1 MAKTLTKSKLAEAG
15 PGAGKTHAMVD
26 EIVVAIQV
34 LPPHRFLA
42 AITYTNAA
50 ANTIRERLSRRVRVR
65 RNVFVGT
72 THSFVNR
79 FVLAPFAEL
88 LTLLPQD
95 RIYAAIDSYD
105 KVKSPAG
112 AAAYTK
118 NLIKKGIVPYD
129 SMIPITR
136 KILKV
141 PGVPDRICERLAY
154 IFVDEFQ
161 DVDNGMFEVF
171 EYFCKAEKTRL
182 YAVGD
187 PEQYVMSFA
196 YRGQKPPTFDKI
208 PFFRFK
214 KQADLGQIIENHRSN
229 GEIVTFANQFRED
242 LKQQAIKPMRNEPRV
257 LFIPAT
263 SLEEIVRRYQTL
275 SANVETEG
283 EPRTRLYLSEEN
295 ATFDSVRD
303 QFQLTAISNDGRKS
317 NTKLGDALELLSVAL
332 DRSQRRICEEFGLS
346 RLQWRAVG
354 VLLLRNLL
362 AGQYGIDQLVIFV
375 ADKFGYKMSESRIKL
390 VDDGLRLLSAE
401 LCWGAPAQRT
411 ELCASIRKAKGLQ
424 ADSVLVV
431 AKDVADL
438 KKWLQ
443 TDRLVRVA
451 DKQDKCRLG
460 YVAFTRPK
468 EMLCIGCLKEID
480 AELIQM
486 LQTLGI
492 VTVAGNDAGKG
503 SGSEAKTA
511 LHE

>member
-1 MAKTLTKSKLAEAG
+1 MAKTLNKPKLAEAG

-26 EIVVAIQV
+26 EIVAAIQV

-50 ANTIRERLSRRVRVR
+50 ANTIRERLSKRVRVR

-95 RIYAAIDSYD
+95 RIYAAIDPYD
-105 KVKSPAG
+105 KVNSPAG

-129 SMIPITR
+129 SMIPTSR
-136 KILKV
+136 TILET
-141 PGVPDRICERLAY
+141 PGIRDRICERLAY

-171 EYFCKAEKTRL
+171 EHFRKAEKTSL

-208 PFFRFK
+208 PFFRFR
-214 KQADLGQIIENHRSN
+214 KQADLGPIIENHRSN

-242 LKQQAIKPMRNEPRV
+242 LKQRAVKPKRNEPRV

-283 EPRTRLYLSEEN
+283 EQRTRLYLSEEN
-295 ATFDSVRD
+295 ATFDSVCG
-303 QFQLTAISNDGRKS
+303 QFQLTPISNDGRKT
-317 NTKLGDALELLSVAL
+317 NTLLGDTLELLSVAL
-332 DRSQRRICEEFGLS
+332 DRSQRRVCEEFGLS

-354 VLLLRNLL
+354 VRLLRDLR
-362 AGQYGIDQLVIFV
+362 AGQYGIDQLNVFA
-375 ADKFGYKMSESRIKL
+375 ADAFGHNVSKSRIKL
-390 VDDGLRLLSAE
+390 IEDGLSLLSAE
-401 LCWGAPAQRT
+401 LAIGASAQMT
-411 ELCASIRKAKGLQ
+411 ELYASIRKAKGLQ
-424 ADSVLVV
+424 ADAVLVV
-431 AKDVADL
+431 AKGVAEL

-443 TDRLVRVA
+443 TDRSVRVA

-460 YVAFTRPK
+460 YVAFTRPR
-468 EMLCIGCLKEID
+468 EMLCIACLKEPD
-480 AELIQM
+480 AELT
-486 LQTLGI
+486 QTLQNLGV
-492 VTVAGNDAGKG
+492 VTVAENHVEKG
-503 SGSEAKTA
+503 SGSEAKIA